1 MANILIVE
9 DNESLRLAYSSF
21 LEQEDHY
28 VTVTSSVDEGLAY
41 LAKNTPDIVLLD
53 MLLPK
58 KNGLNLLQEYDVIND
73 HPDVKVIA
81 FSNYSEKLIQEE
93 AVKLGVALYL
103 TKALTTPKDLV
114 NTVNEVLAAP
124 LKP

>member
-21 LEQEDHY
+21 LQQEGHQ
-28 VTVTSSVDEGLAY
+28 VTTAATVDEGLVW
-41 LAKNTPDIVLLD
+41 LANNTPEIILLD

-58 KNGLNLLQEYDVIND
+58 KNGLDLLKEYDVINA
-73 HPDVKVIA
+73 HPGVKVIA
-81 FSNYSEKLIQEE
+81 FSNYSERQIQDE
-93 AVKLGVALYL
+93 AERLGVKQYL

-114 NTVNEVLAAP
+114 DIINQILAA
-124 LKP
+124 